1 MLSIPQKILPHHR
14 AILLGNNDLGG
25 GAWHA
30 RHPTPHC
37 NGVNAV
43 GGEGAVGSTLY
54 STCLTTF
61 TPAIEFT
68 DSAEDIDAFYAEV
81 DKKLNDNERRILQ
94 KRDAWASRL
103 RDQED

>member
-1 MLSIPQKILPHHR
+1 MLL
-14 AILLGNNDLGG
+14 
-25 GAWHA
+25 
-30 RHPTPHC
+30 
-37 NGVNAV
+37 

-81 DKKLNDNERRILQ
+81 DKKLNDTERRILQ